1 MSTNRDRNETW
12 RKSGETLRATALG
25 SWRGLIFWLLLVGL
39 LALYPYSGVSS
50 LTLFIGSQ
58 IFVLVTLASNWNLI
72 GGMTGYVDF
81 GHAVFFRHRCICHG
95 HRRDPV
101 PAADLPGM
109 ELLAGPTT

>member
-1 MSTNRDRNETW
+1 MSTNRNRHETW

-72 GGMTGYVDF
+72 GGSDASLQSGLV
-81 GHAVFFRHRCICHG
+81 G
-95 HRRDPV
+95 
-101 PAADLPGM
+101 
-109 ELLAGPTT
+109 